1 MCVRRCL
8 AGLTFCTC
16 YLASYLTNKYVLS
29 VLKFTYPT
37 LFQGWQTLIGGL
49 LLHVSWKLGWAEI
62 NSSSR
67 SDVSTWLPASVLF
80 VGIIYAGSR
89 ALSKLAI
96 PVFLTLHNVAEVILC
111 GHQKCFQKEWS
122 RLPGRRHSFQGSCF
136 RHPFGSAN
144 KTSPAKICSA
154 LFLLA
159 AAGCLPFNDPQ
170 FDPGGYFWAVIH
182 LFCVVYLV
190 FSKNGEKRSRS
201 LCQKHCPSAAYP
213 KKWAYKIL
221 QKAQKPNA
229 LSDIDQQY
237 LNYTFSVVLLALAS
251 HPTGDLFS
259 VLDFPFLYFY
269 RFHGSCCASG
279 LLGFFLMLS
288 TVKLKS
294 LMAPGQ
300 CAAWI
305 FFAKVITA
313 GSSVLLFDTILTSA
327 TVGCLMNFHK
337 LIIPNLLPPASRSR
351 DSIAHT
357 PFSPSSAQA

>member
-1 MCVRRCL
+1 MCMRRCL
-8 AGLTFCTC
+8 VGLTFCTC

-37 LFQGWQTLIGGL
+37 LFQGSAVL
-49 LLHVSWKLGWAEI
+49 
-62 NSSSR
+62 
-67 SDVSTWLPASVLF
+67 TWLPASLLF

-89 ALSKLAI
+89 ALS
-96 PVFLTLHNVAEVILC
+96 
-111 GHQKCFQKEWS
+111 
-122 RLPGRRHSFQGSCF
+122 RL
-136 RHPFGSAN
+136 

-159 AAGCLPFNDPQ
+159 AAGCLPFNDSQ
-170 FDPGGYFWAVIH
+170 FDPDGYFWAVIH
-182 LFCVVYLV
+182 LFCV
-190 FSKNGEKRSRS
+190 G
-201 LCQKHCPSAAYP
+201 
-213 KKWAYKIL
+213 AYKIL
-221 QKAQKPNA
+221 QKSQRPNA

-237 LNYTFSVVLLALAS
+237 LNYIFSVVLLAFAS

-279 LLGFFLMLS
+279 FLGFFLMLS
-288 TVKLKS
+288 SVKLKS

-313 GSSVLLFDTILTSA
+313 GFSVLLFDTILTSA
-327 TVGCLMNFHK
+327 TVGCL
-337 LIIPNLLPPASRSR
+337 LLGGLGEALLV
-351 DSIAHT
+351 
-357 PFSPSSAQA
+357 FSERKGS

>member
-182 LFCVVYLV
+182 LFCV
-190 FSKNGEKRSRS
+190 G
-201 LCQKHCPSAAYP
+201 
-213 KKWAYKIL
+213 AYKIL

>member
-8 AGLTFCTC
+8 VGLTFCTC

-62 NSSSR
+62 NSTSR

-96 PVFLTLHNVAEVILC
+96 PVFLTLHNVAEVIIC
-111 GHQKCFQKEWS
+111 GHQKCFRKE
-122 RLPGRRHSFQGSCF
+122 
-136 RHPFGSAN
+136 
-144 KTSPAKICSA
+144 KTSPEKICST

-170 FDPGGYFWAVIH
+170 FDPNGYFWAVIH
-182 LFCVVYLV
+182 LFCV
-190 FSKNGEKRSRS
+190 G
-201 LCQKHCPSAAYP
+201 
-213 KKWAYKIL
+213 AYKIV
-221 QKAQKPNA
+221 QKSRKPNA
-229 LSDIDQQY
+229 LS
-237 LNYTFSVVLLALAS
+237 VVLLAVAS

-288 TVKLKS
+288 TVKLKN
-294 LMAPGQ
+294 LVAPGQ
-300 CAAWI
+300 YAAWI
-305 FFAKVITA
+305 FFAKPPARWTWRGLA
-313 GSSVLLFDTILTSA
+313 GFLGAEELLKAGRVDSQAASWSEQPLSLGTPCRMCQEEESRDTEAPTSQGIKESSLRGSP
-327 TVGCLMNFHK
+327 GCCRECTGLC
-337 LIIPNLLPPASRSR
+337 LPASRGSLE
-351 DSIAHT
+351 
-357 PFSPSSAQA
+357 PC